1 MVSST
6 FESLTEV
13 WVKLCFA
20 GQKIWLI
27 TAICDAV
34 AGITAAVITSFNNTH
49 FIVFVVLF
57 CLLLFRIFGLL
68 LLLLFKTFQNWR
80 LYCTKEIPTC
90 RYFSIL
96 LRLALLGF

>member
-1 MVSST
+1 MVCST

-13 WVKLCFA
+13 WVKLCFP

-27 TAICDAV
+27 TAISDAV
-34 AGITAAVITSFNNTH
+34 AGITVAVITSLNNTH

-68 LLLLFKTFQNWR
+68 LLLFLRIFQ
-80 LYCTKEIPTC
+80 
-90 RYFSIL
+90 S
-96 LRLALLGF
+96 